1 MIAEKVMRIDLSF
14 TPEQLRWMKLALDA
28 EALLQ
33 AARGTQTQY
42 NEVARL
48 RDQIA
53 EECQQLTA

>member
-1 MIAEKVMRIDLSF
+1 MRIDLSF

-33 AARGTQTQY
+33 AARGTQSQY